1 MVLISSIVSMS
12 EAFGKK
18 CLIEDSKIEGE
29 ETGASNSKGD

>member
-1 MVLISSIVSMS
+1 MVLISSIVSRS

-18 CLIEDSKIEGE
+18 CLIEDSKIGE